1 MTSIFHSTF
10 GLVASLLAAAGFNRI
25 ANYIDMKVQ
34 GLSGDVQVASAPAL
48 PCVVPC
54 DSVMAPAIPCVV
66 PCDAVFGDQA

>member
-1 MTSIFHSTF
+1 
-10 GLVASLLAAAGFNRI
+10 
-25 ANYIDMKVQ
+25 MKVQ